1 MSGRETLLRG
11 AAALAIAGL
20 IIKVSNLLVRIP
32 LSRLLEAEGLGI
44 YQMALPAFFAL
55 FHIAAGGVPV
65 AVQNLV
71 AEYTSK
77 GRQAVADQVLRLAL
91 AFTVIVGTGAASVL
105 LIGSPLLARMLG
117 EPLARWPLL
126 AVAPAVPLFAM
137 DAVYRNYLQGR
148 NLMTPS
154 ATGSVLEQGTKVVV
168 TLLAAYWLLPLGRAQ
183 AAAGAALGITVGALV
198 SVFYMAHVCHRIRSE
213 DPLQKDP
220 GEPKRHL
227 VRRIAALAWPVTL
240 GSVTMPLL
248 SLLDVG
254 IIQNGFLKAGYAQSA
269 ATAIYGAYS
278 GIAVQVV
285 WFPWVLT
292 NALANA
298 LFPALSA
305 AAARKDYVRLRERVV
320 LGLRATALICLP
332 VAVGVAVLNRHIALL
347 FGDANAAVPLL
358 YMAPVAL
365 LGPLTWLMVVQLQ
378 ALGKTVAPMRNL
390 TLALLLKLGLD
401 ALLAPIPGID
411 VKGVALA
418 SVLMFGASTFL
429 NARALEREL
438 KEPIPWS
445 AVLGGP
451 LVASAVMGLALVGLA
466 VLGWLPRPGWSSL
479 LAAAAIAPVLYVIT
493 LLATR
498 AITPAEMGA
507 MAGPLGPRL
516 ERLTQMLWPWS

>member
-1 MSGRETLLRG
+1 MSRRESLLRG

-20 IIKVSNLLVRIP
+20 LIKVSNLLVRVP

-71 AEYTSK
+71 AEYTSR
-77 GRQAVADQVLRLAL
+77 GRQVVADQVLRLAL
-91 AFTVIVGTGAASVL
+91 AFTTIVGTGAAAVL
-105 LIGSPLLARMLG
+105 LLGAPLLARMLG

-154 ATGSVLEQGTKVVV
+154 ATGSILEQGTKVVV
-168 TLLAAYWLLPLGRAQ
+168 TLLAACWLLPLGKAQ
-183 AAAGAALGITVGALV
+183 AAAGAAMGITVGALI
-198 SVFYMAHVCHRIRSE
+198 SVFYMAFICRRIRSE
-213 DPLQKDP
+213 DPRQKDP

-227 VRRIAALAWPVTL
+227 VRRIAVLAWPVTL

-298 LFPALSA
+298 LFPVLSA
-305 AAARKDYVRLRERVV
+305 AAARKEHDRLRERVI

-332 VAVGVAVLNRHIALL
+332 VAVGVAVLSRHIAIL
-347 FGDANAAVPLL
+347 FGDANAAIPLL

-378 ALGKTVAPMRNL
+378 ALGKTIAPMRNL
-390 TLALLLKLGLD
+390 TFTLVLKLGLD

-418 SVLMFGASTFL
+418 SVVMFSASAFL

-438 KEPIPWS
+438 RQPIPWTV
-445 AVLGGP
+445 VLSGP
-451 LVASAVMGLALVGLA
+451 LAASAVMGLVLMGLA
-466 VLGWLPRPGWSSL
+466 VLGWLPRLGWSAL
-479 LAAAAIAPVLYVIT
+479 LVTAAIAPFLYIFT
-493 LLATR
+493 LLATK
-498 AITPAEMGA
+498 AITPAEIGA
-507 MAGPLGPRL
+507 MAGPLGSRL